1 VLDPKIEAVLA
12 GMLAAPGPPSHEIPI
27 EQARVNH
34 RMETEALCGEGP
46 PVAAVRDL
54 AIPGPGGEIPLRA
67 YTPEGAGERPPL
79 VVFLHGGG
87 WALGSIETYDAPL
100 RALANASGAVVVSV
114 EYRLTPEHRFPA
126 AVNDSLMAVRWA
138 AAEGGQLG
146 ADPSRL
152 AVAGDSAG
160 GNLAAVCARSL
171 RGEVDLRLQVLIYP
185 VTDGGVNTP
194 SFREFGER
202 FGLTAAGMR
211 RFWELYLDGAD
222 AASDPDAAPL
232 RDPDLRGVAPAY
244 VLTAD
249 HDVLRDEGEAYAH
262 ALRDAGVDVELHRWP
277 GTIHGFIRW
286 LAATEVAGE
295 AISEVG
301 DRLRRALAA

>member
-1 VLDPKIEAVLA
+1 VLDAKIETVLA
-12 GMLAAPGPPSHEIPI
+12 GMLAAPGPPSHEIPV

-34 RMETEALCGEGP
+34 RRETEALCGEGP

-87 WALGSIETYDAPL
+87 WALGSIATYDAPA
-100 RALANASGAVVVSV
+100 RALADASGAVVVSV
-114 EYRLTPEHRFPA
+114 EYRLAPEHHFPA
-126 AVNDSLMAVRWA
+126 AVEDGLAAVRWVA
-138 AAEGGQLG
+138 ARGGELG

-160 GNLAAVCARSL
+160 GNLAAVCARRL
-171 RGEVDLRLQVLIYP
+171 RGEVDLRLQVLVYP

-194 SFREFGER
+194 SYAEFGER
-202 FGLTAAGMR
+202 YGLTAAGMR

-222 AASDPDAAPL
+222 SSHPDASPL
-232 RDPDLRGVAPAY
+232 RAADLHGVAPAY

-249 HDVLRDEGEAYAH
+249 HDVLRDEGEAYAQ
-262 ALRDAGVDVELHRWP
+262 ALRDAGVDVELRRWP
-277 GTIHGFIRW
+277 GTIHGFFRW
-286 LAATEVAGE
+286 LAATDVAGE
-295 AISEVG
+295 AIAEAG
-301 DRLRRALAA
+301 ERLRAALAA